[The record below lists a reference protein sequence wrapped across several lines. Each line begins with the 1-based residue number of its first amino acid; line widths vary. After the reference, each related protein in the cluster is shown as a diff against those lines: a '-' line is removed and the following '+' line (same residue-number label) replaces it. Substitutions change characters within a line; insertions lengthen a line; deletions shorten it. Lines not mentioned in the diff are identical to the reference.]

1 VPALVLVWAL
11 GSLVF
16 LAAGKLLPLGQ
27 LSLESAMFAMT
38 SVDAFVTLVAPAF
51 VVWWFCRLAKRSAR
65 GIGWSMAATVVIA
78 LVAFLMHTR
87 IEPPTNGPNTGTYM
101 VGLGFGLKQLG
112 YTFGLQQWAQSM
124 VPVSVATLTCIR
136 YRTLVD
142 CAAPHI
148 MYLCRWRR

>member
-1 VPALVLVWAL
+1 
-11 GSLVF
+11 
-16 LAAGKLLPLGQ
+16 
-27 LSLESAMFAMT
+27 
-38 SVDAFVTLVAPAF
+38 
-51 VVWWFCRLAKRSAR
+51 
-65 GIGWSMAATVVIA
+65 
-78 LVAFLMHTR
+78 
-87 IEPPTNGPNTGTYM
+87 M